1 MTKGTKVVLDT
12 NVYISGIVF
21 GGTPRRLLD
30 LAREGR
36 FKVYASTAILL
47 EVAEKLQGKFGW
59 EIEKV
64 EKTIQALG
72 KLAKIVKP
80 AETYRIVKADPSD
93 DKIIECAE
101 ESKAD
106 YIVTGDKH
114 LLQLKR
120 WKRVRIIKPSDFWV
134 GRSND

>member
-1 MTKGTKVVLDT
+1 MTKGMKVVLDT

-72 KLAKIVKP
+72 KLTKVVKP
-80 AETYRIVKADPSD
+80 VERYEVVKADPSD
-93 DKIIECAE
+93 DKIIECAG

-114 LLQLKR
+114 LLQLKK
-120 WKRVRIIKPSDFWV
+120 WKRVKIVKPSDFWV
-134 GRSND
+134 GKSND

>member
-1 MTKGTKVVLDT
+1 MTKRTKVVLDT

-80 AETYRIVKADPSD
+80 VERYEVIKADPSD
-93 DKIIECAE
+93 DKIIECAG